1 MQRIPLARP
10 AWDETMRDAAVKV
23 LDSGRWVKGPENQ
36 AFAEE
41 FAQWCGAVAATP
53 CHNGSAALIAALRIL
68 SIGPGDEVIVP
79 SLTFIA
85 TATAVSLVGATPVF
99 VDVEPDYWCIDP
111 AGAEAAINEKTKAII
126 GVHLFGQA
134 FSPRLRE
141 ICDKNKIA
149 LIEDAAQ
156 AHGTKLEGKRAGS
169 IGDIACF
176 SFFPSKNMAVGGEGG
191 MITTTRPDLAE
202 RMLRFVDHGRNDVLE
217 SIDLATNLRMSEVQ
231 AAIGRVQLKAI
242 DQWVSQR
249 GNNAIALNQGTKIR
263 PNSQH
268 SWHQYCILSKNPSA
282 LINEL
287 SASGIDAKIHY
298 PTPCHRQS
306 VFANHRQHDIILP
319 ITDDIAS
326 RLVAIPVHPSL
337 SHEEIERIVTALSSV
352 KETN

>member
-1 MQRIPLARP
+1 
-10 AWDETMRDAAVKV
+10 MRDAALKV

-41 FAQWCGAVAATP
+41 FAQWSGAIAAIP

-99 VDVEPDYWCIDP
+99 VDVERDYWCIDP
-111 AGAEAAINEKTKAII
+111 ALAEAAINKKTKAII

-134 FSPRLRE
+134 FSSQLRE
-141 ICDKNKIA
+141 ICDENSIA

-156 AHGTKLEGKRAGS
+156 AHGTELEGKRAGS

-176 SFFPSKNMAVGGEGG
+176 SFFPSKNMTVGGEGG

-202 RMLRFVDHGRNDVLE
+202 RMLRHVNHGRNNALE
-217 SIDLATNLRMSEVQ
+217 SLELATNLRMSEVQ
-231 AAIGRVQLKAI
+231 AAIGRVQLKTI
-242 DQWVSQR
+242 DQWVNQR
-249 GNNAIALNQGTKIR
+249 RNNAIAFNQGTKVR

-268 SWHQYCILSKNPSA
+268 SWHQYCILSEKPSI
-282 LINEL
+282 LINDL
-287 SASGIDAKIHY
+287 SAAGIDAKIHY
-298 PTPCHRQS
+298 PTPCHRQA
-306 VFANHRQHDIILP
+306 VFAKHRQHDTILP
-319 ITDDIAS
+319 VTDDIAS
-326 RLVAIPVHPSL
+326 RLVAIPVHPGL
-337 SHEEIERIVTALSSV
+337 SHEEIERIVMALSSV
-352 KETN
+352 KAPN